1 MTTKKRLLISY
12 GILAVLLAVL
22 FAANLFWGS
31 VALTPEA
38 VLSALLGRGQDALSV
53 RIITQ
58 LRLPRAV
65 MVVLLGA
72 ALSAAGYLLQT
83 FFANPIAGPFVMG
96 ISSGAKLAVAL
107 VMVVFLNQGLLT
119 SSLTLILAAFAGAM
133 AAMAFVL
140 AVSRRVQRMSILV
153 ICGVMIGYICSAIT
167 EFVVAFA
174 QDSNIVNLH
183 NWSQGSFSGMTWGNV
198 RAAALVVLPAL
209 AAAFCLSKPMSAY
222 QMGEAYAQSVG
233 VNVKRFSRTLV
244 LLSSLLAACV
254 TAFAGPISFVGIAVP
269 HLVKQLLGSA
279 RPLFVLPGCCLGG
292 AAFCLLCDLIARS
305 LFAPHR
311 AFHQRCDGGVRRTG
325 GHLAAHPPESG
336 GCTMNEFSCEAQDL
350 AVGYG
355 KAPLAE
361 HIALGVRPGQ
371 ILTLIGPNGA
381 GKSTLLKT
389 LAGQLAPMGG
399 AVLLDGQDLTAYTGS
414 ARAQRLALMLPHTR
428 RTELTT
434 CFEFAA
440 AGRIPYTG
448 RLGLLSEADRQ
459 AVRDALAL
467 VGASALAERDFNCI
481 SDGQRQRILLARAI
495 CQQPE
500 VILLDEPTSFLDIKG
515 KIELLSILQ
524 TLAHTQHLA
533 VLVSLHELDMAQKIA
548 DAVVCVSPQGVS
560 GVLTPQEAFAP
571 ENIQTLYRLSREQ
584 YETLFG
590 PPKPA
595 KPRFEHYVRSGQKLL
610 RCGYTTGTCAALGA
624 AGAARLLL
632 TGKAPET
639 VALRTPK
646 GIVVEVAPLF
656 CRRAGPGAECAI
668 EKDGGDDVDVT
679 TGLPIVAAV
688 ELLPGT
694 TEVRI
699 AGGPGVG
706 RVTRPGLDQPVGEA
720 AINHVPRRMIAE
732 ALQREAE
739 TACYTGGFAV
749 TLSIPGGEEVARRTF
764 NPHIGVAG
772 GLSILGTSGIV
783 EPMSQQAILD
793 TIQLEMN
800 QAALRV
806 QTEAGPRRLI
816 LAPGNYG
823 LDYLGT
829 AYPEFASIPVVKTSN
844 FIGDTLDMA
853 ASAGFEDVL
862 LVGHVGKLCKLAG
875 GIMNTHSHTADCR
888 TELFCTHAAL
898 CGASRETCRTLFEA
912 ATTDACLDLLDA
924 AGLRAP
930 VLESLLAAVQLH
942 LDRRAAGAFR
952 VGAILFSNQHGPLGQ
967 TETAAQILN
976 DWKER

>member
-1 MTTKKRLLISY
+1 
-12 GILAVLLAVL
+12 
-22 FAANLFWGS
+22 
-31 VALTPEA
+31 
-38 VLSALLGRGQDALSV
+38 
-53 RIITQ
+53 
-58 LRLPRAV
+58 
-65 MVVLLGA
+65 
-72 ALSAAGYLLQT
+72 
-83 FFANPIAGPFVMG
+83 
-96 ISSGAKLAVAL
+96 
-107 VMVVFLNQGLLT
+107 
-119 SSLTLILAAFAGAM
+119 
-133 AAMAFVL
+133 
-140 AVSRRVQRMSILV
+140 
-153 ICGVMIGYICSAIT
+153 
-167 EFVVAFA
+167 
-174 QDSNIVNLH
+174 
-183 NWSQGSFSGMTWGNV
+183 
-198 RAAALVVLPAL
+198 
-209 AAAFCLSKPMSAY
+209 
-222 QMGEAYAQSVG
+222 
-233 VNVKRFSRTLV
+233 
-244 LLSSLLAACV
+244 
-254 TAFAGPISFVGIAVP
+254 
-269 HLVKQLLGSA
+269 
-279 RPLFVLPGCCLGG
+279 
-292 AAFCLLCDLIARS
+292 
-305 LFAPHR
+305 
-311 AFHQRCDGGVRRTG
+311 
-325 GHLAAHPPESG
+325 
-336 GCTMNEFSCEAQDL
+336 MNEFSCEAQDL

-389 LAGQLAPMGG
+389 LAGQLAPIGG

-584 YETLFG
+584 YATLFG

-656 CRRAGPGAECAI
+656 CRRTDTGAECAI

-679 TGLPIVAAV
+679 TGLPVIATV
-688 ELLPGT
+688 ELLPGCT
-694 TEVRI
+694 DIRI
-699 AGGPGVG
+699 DGGRGVG
-706 RVTRPGLDQPVGEA
+706 RVTKPGLDQPVGAA
-720 AINHVPRRMIAE
+720 AINHVPRQMIAE
-732 ALQREAE
+732 ALRREAE
-739 TACYTGGFAV
+739 AACYTGGFAV
-749 TLSIPGGEEVARRTF
+749 TISIQNGEEVARRTF
-764 NPHIGVAG
+764 NPHIGVEG
-772 GLSILGTSGIV
+772 GLSVLGTSGIV

-800 QAALRV
+800 QAVLR
-806 QTEAGPRRLI
+806 TGTPKRLI

-823 LDYLGT
+823 LDYLHDT
-829 AYPEFASIPVVKTSN
+829 YPVFAAIPVVKTSN

-853 ASAGFEDVL
+853 ASAGFEQVL
-862 LVGHVGKLCKLAG
+862 LVGHVGKLVKVAG

-888 TELFCTHAAL
+888 TELLCAHAVL
-898 CGASRETCRTLFEA
+898 CGASRDVCAALMNA
-912 ATTDACLDLLDA
+912 ATTDACMEILDGAEMREPVLSSLLDA
-924 AGLRAP
+924 I
-930 VLESLLAAVQLH
+930 QLH

-952 VGAILFSNQHGPLGQ
+952 VGAVLFSNQYGPLGQ
-967 TETAAQILN
+967 TRTAKELL
-976 DWKER
+976 DEWKNG